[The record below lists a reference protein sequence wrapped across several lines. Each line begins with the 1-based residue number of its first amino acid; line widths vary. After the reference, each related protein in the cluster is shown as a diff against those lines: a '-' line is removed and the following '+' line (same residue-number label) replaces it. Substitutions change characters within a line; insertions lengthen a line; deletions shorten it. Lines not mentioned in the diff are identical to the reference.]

1 MKTDP
6 FSLLY
11 CVQLIRS
18 ENIGPIT
25 FWQLVRQF
33 GSPKAAI
40 DSLARGYS
48 EKMRK
53 ITLFPLEEAKREID
67 QHQRRKIH
75 LVSAYDPVFPQ
86 SLKMMMD
93 CPPVLSVRGRMD
105 ILNRPR
111 SVAIVGARNAS
122 LTGRNFARKLAT
134 DLGDYGWIIVSGLAR
149 GIDGSAHLGALEKG
163 TIAVLAGGVD
173 VIYPPEHAEI
183 YTKIQDTGCIISEM
197 PLTMQ
202 PSAPHFPRR
211 NRLISGLSQGVVV
224 VEAALKSGSLITAE
238 FALDQGKDVFA
249 VPGSP
254 VDPRCRGTN
263 DLLRRGAYI
272 VESVADVTSV
282 LAAGQVISPIH
293 SMCEERQSGA
303 EDRGEDAEEMPSSTT
318 LQEQIFQDLSTNPVA
333 IEALAAQYNC
343 STNVLLVIILELELS
358 GLIVRYPNGMIS
370 RV

>member
-11 CVQLIRS
+11 CLQLIRS

-40 DSLARGYS
+40 DFLASDQSG
-48 EKMRK
+48 KLRK
-53 ITLFPLEEAKREID
+53 INLLPVEEAKREIER
-67 QHQRRKIH
+67 HQKLKIH
-75 LVSAYDPVFPQ
+75 LVSAYDPAFPKY
-86 SLKMMMD
+86 LKTMGD
-93 CPPVLSVRGRMD
+93 CPPVLSIRGRLD
-105 ILNRPR
+105 ILNQPR
-111 SVAIVGARNAS
+111 SVAIVGSRNAS
-122 LTGRNFARKLAT
+122 LTGRYFAKKLAT
-134 DLGDYGWIIVSGLAR
+134 DLGNYGWVVVSGLAR

-173 VIYPPEHAEI
+173 VVYPPEHI
-183 YTKIQDTGCIISEM
+183 DLYTKIQDMGCIISEM

-202 PSAPHFPRR
+202 PSAIHFPRR

-224 VEAALKSGSLITAE
+224 VEAALKSGSLITAN
-238 FALDQGKDVFA
+238 FALDQGKEVFA

-254 VDPRCRGTN
+254 ADPRCRGTN

-272 VESVADVTSV
+272 VESVNDVISV
-282 LAAGQVISPIH
+282 LDDRQIPHMIPPCSAEELAEADC
-293 SMCEERQSGA
+293 CEEVDENHLKA
-303 EDRGEDAEEMPSSTT
+303 TLEER
-318 LQEQIFQDLSTNPVA
+318 IFQDLSTNPIA

-343 STNVLLVIILELELS
+343 STGVLLAIVLELELS
-358 GLIVRYPNGMIS
+358 GLVVRYPNGMVS